1 MRQLALVDKRRDRR
15 ALNGLV
21 NEGREFGLVQSEND
35 AIEAAGAEMAA
46 QFRFALLDMAPL
58 PADEGVGF
66 FLDRFQH
73 EQGVEV
79 DLDAIPGDALG
90 TVVTLLELERL
101 WTTRK
106 SGSRH

>member
-1 MRQLALVDKRRDRR
+1 MRQMALADKRRDRR
-15 ALNGLV
+15 SSSSMGAEGSRLGLV
-21 NEGREFGLVQSEND
+21 GLESD
-35 AIEAAGAEMAA
+35 AIAAVDAEMAA
-46 QFRFALLDMAPL
+46 QFRLAMLEGEPIST
-58 PADEGVGF
+58 DEGVGF

-101 WTTRK
+101 WVARK
-106 SGSRH
+106 AKSRH

>member
-1 MRQLALVDKRRDRR
+1 MRQMALADKRRDRR
-15 ALNGLV
+15 SSGNTAGERSALGLV
-21 NEGREFGLVQSEND
+21 RSESD
-35 AIEAAGAEMAA
+35 AIEAVGAELAA
-46 QFRFALLDMAPL
+46 QFRFALLDMEPISS
-58 PADEGVGF
+58 DEGVGF

-101 WTTRK
+101 WTARK
-106 SGSRH
+106 HGKRH

>member
-1 MRQLALVDKRRDRR
+1 MRQMALADKRRDRR
-15 ALNGLV
+15 
-21 NEGREFGLVQSEND
+21 STTS
-35 AIEAAGAEMAA
+35 AAGETSKLTLVKTEAPAIGDEIMAE
-46 QFRFALLDMAPL
+46 FNFALLDMEPL
-58 PADEGVGF
+58 PEGEGIGA

-101 WTTRK
+101 WLARK
-106 SGSRH
+106 H